1 MTAFETRGPSDAT
14 ATVPAIWRE
23 FFAGRKV
30 AFVEIA
36 RKSTALPPE
45 IDFVYGAM
53 LAMIWGGMVL
63 FCSVW
68 IGVYSGHWWVGALVF
83 AVLLALTT
91 IVMTAVRGD
100 STTKRQYDR
109 KNSARTTADPIGKL
123 LPPYGA
129 SLRELNDPAS
139 YAGLFTLE
147 PRPALVIDVRALQ
160 VMDTELCAKPLA
172 PRGRF
177 PEPEFVDIEAT
188 QAELGPGGVLR
199 ADLLVGAGWLR
210 DPKGEIWTVDD
221 SVLVVSR
228 VLARGNNG
236 KGWGDSPLLTVNMRL
251 VKPGKVR
258 EIQLNAARPFFQW
271 PKPPGPAAAADAA
284 PSTTA
289 EFEMP
294 TAKEPLRLLLSSW
307 TYPEPRPDLAMRE

>member
-1 MTAFETRGPSDAT
+1 MTGETPDRSDA
-14 ATVPAIWRE
+14 AAAVPAMWRE
-23 FFAGRKV
+23 FFADRKV

-36 RKSTALPPE
+36 RKSTALPQE
-45 IDFVYGAM
+45 IDFLYGVM
-53 LAMIWGGMVL
+53 LAMAWGAAVL
-63 FCSVW
+63 FGSVM
-68 IGVYSGHWWVGALVF
+68 IGVYSGRWWVGALVF

-91 IVMTAVRGD
+91 IVVTAVRGD
-100 STTKRQYDR
+100 STTKRQHER
-109 KNSARTTADPIGKL
+109 RNSARTTADPIGKL

-129 SLRELNDPAS
+129 SRRELDDPAS
-139 YAGLFTLE
+139 YAGLLALE

-160 VMDTELCAKPLA
+160 VMDTELRAKPLA

-188 QAELGPGGVLR
+188 QAELGPNGVLR

-236 KGWGDSPLLTVNMRL
+236 RGWGDSSIPAVEVRL

-258 EIQLNAARPFFQW
+258 EIQLNPTRPFFQW
-271 PKPPGPAAAADAA
+271 STSSGAARVADAA
-284 PSTTA
+284 PSSTA
-289 EFEMP
+289 QVEMP
-294 TAKEPLRLLLSSW
+294 TASAPLRLLLSSW
-307 TYPEPRPDLAMRE
+307 SYPEPRTDLAMRE